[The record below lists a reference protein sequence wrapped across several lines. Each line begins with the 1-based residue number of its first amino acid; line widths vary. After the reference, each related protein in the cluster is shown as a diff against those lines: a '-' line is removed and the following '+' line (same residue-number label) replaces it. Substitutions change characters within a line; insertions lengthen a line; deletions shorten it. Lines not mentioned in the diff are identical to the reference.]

1 LAALSIVPRC
11 YTAAFSDG
19 PPQAGFFCFG
29 STPNMTTY
37 LEFASNHLLL
47 VSGLLLSFF
56 LVVFME
62 LKRKAGGIINLEPT
76 EVVKLLNADA
86 VVIDLRSAEAFARG
100 HIVNAKNIP
109 HDELE
114 ANQDK
119 IDKLKT
125 KSIVA
130 VCESGTTSS
139 RVVAALRKAGNE
151 SVYGLRGGVN
161 AWTQASLPLVTAKKT
176 KSKSKS

>member
-1 LAALSIVPRC
+1 
-11 YTAAFSDG
+11 
-19 PPQAGFFCFG
+19 
-29 STPNMTTY
+29 MTTY

-47 VSGLLLSFF
+47 VSALLLSFF

-62 LKRKAGGIINLEPT
+62 LKRKAGGIVNLEPT

-109 HDELE
+109 HDQLE
-114 ANQDK
+114 ANQHK
-119 IDKLKT
+119 VDKLKA

-130 VCESGTTSS
+130 VCESGATSS
-139 RVVAALRKAGNE
+139 RVVAALRKTGNE
-151 SVYGLRGGVN
+151 RVFGLRGGIN

-176 KSKSKS
+176 KSKSRS

>member
-1 LAALSIVPRC
+1 
-11 YTAAFSDG
+11 
-19 PPQAGFFCFG
+19 
-29 STPNMTTY
+29 MTTY

-47 VSGLLLSFF
+47 VSALLLSFF

-62 LKRKAGGIINLEPT
+62 LRRKASGIINLEPS
-76 EVVKLLNADA
+76 EVVRLLNADA

-109 HDELE
+109 HDELA

-119 IDKLKT
+119 IDKLKA

-139 RVVAALRKAGNE
+139 RVVAALRKTGNE
-151 SVYGLRGGVN
+151 SVFGLRGGIN
-161 AWTQASLPLVTAKKT
+161 AWSQASLPLVTAKKT
-176 KSKSKS
+176 KSKSRS